1 MQKCYNI
8 EQVREKTYPVSLPR
22 DYAARSYVHKEE
34 KMDNTNKK
42 NAYELLFV
50 ADVSGLPE
58 ETEATV
64 GKFVGLVESNGEIID
79 RVEWGRRRLE
89 YPINDKK
96 EGYYTIV
103 TFRADPDFPAE
114 LERLL
119 NIDEKVMRT
128 LILKLDEE
136 VAEKVARR
144 AADRAEAAKRAAE
157 EAAEAEAAEAEAET
171 ETEAEAVEEKAE
183 ESTEPEE
190 AAAEKEEAKEEET
203 ASAE

>member
-1 MQKCYNI
+1 
-8 EQVREKTYPVSLPR
+8 
-22 DYAARSYVHKEE
+22 
-34 KMDNTNKK
+34 MDNTKQK

-50 ADVSGLPE
+50 TDVSGLPE

-79 RVEWGRRRLE
+79 RTEWGRRRLE

-157 EAAEAEAAEAEAET
+157 EAAAAEAEAEAEPEAAP
-171 ETEAEAVEEKAE
+171 ETAE
-183 ESTEPEE
+183 ETAEPEE

>member
-1 MQKCYNI
+1 
-8 EQVREKTYPVSLPR
+8 
-22 DYAARSYVHKEE
+22 
-34 KMDNTNKK
+34 MDNTNKK

-50 ADVSGLPE
+50 TDVSGLAD
-58 ETEATV
+58 ETKATV
-64 GKFVGLVESNGEIID
+64 SKFVGLVEANGEIIEKL
-79 RVEWGRRRLE
+79 EWGTRRLE

-119 NIDEKVMRT
+119 NIDEKVMRL

-144 AADRAEAAKRAAE
+144 AADRAAEAALR
-157 EAAEAEAAEAEAET
+157 AAEAEAAAEAEPEAEAAPEAT
-171 ETEAEAVEEKAE
+171 EEPAPAEAEEAPA
-183 ESTEPEE
+183 EPEE
-190 AAAEKEEAKEEET
+190 TVAEEAKEETPE
-203 ASAE
+203 SAE

>member
-1 MQKCYNI
+1 
-8 EQVREKTYPVSLPR
+8 
-22 DYAARSYVHKEE
+22 
-34 KMDNTNKK
+34 MDNTKKK

-50 ADVSGLPE
+50 TDVSGLPE

-79 RVEWGRRRLE
+79 RTEWGRRRLE

-144 AADRAEAAKRAAE
+144 AADRAEAAKKAAE
-157 EAAEAEAAEAEAET
+157 EAAAAEAAEAEAET
-171 ETEAEAVEEKAE
+171 EAVEEKAE
-183 ESTEPEE
+183 EPAETEE

>member
-1 MQKCYNI
+1 
-8 EQVREKTYPVSLPR
+8 
-22 DYAARSYVHKEE
+22 
-34 KMDNTNKK
+34 MDNTKKK

-50 ADVSGLPE
+50 TDVSGLPE

-79 RVEWGRRRLE
+79 RTEWGRRRLE